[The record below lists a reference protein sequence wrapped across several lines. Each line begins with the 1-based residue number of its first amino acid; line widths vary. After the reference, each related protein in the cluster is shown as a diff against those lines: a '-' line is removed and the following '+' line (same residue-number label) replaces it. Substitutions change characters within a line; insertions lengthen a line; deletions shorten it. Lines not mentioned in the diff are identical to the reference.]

1 MKTSNMKSPHD
12 ENGAEAPKLTL
23 GYVRTS
29 TNRQDLSIEAQ
40 TERVIRA
47 AEYHKTGE
55 LRLFA
60 AADTS
65 GRLEFLKRKDDTA
78 DLMATARQCRAQGIE
93 TTLIVPKVDRLGR
106 DSIDVNQT
114 VRLFDEMGIR
124 IIFLDINVDTRTA
137 MGRAFMQIAAVFA
150 ELEVA
155 TIRERIKIALDT
167 KRGHGLLTGSV
178 PFGWNAVVDKDEAGA
193 ARTTHAGKPIRR
205 LVDNPDEQKWILW
218 MVNASAAGTTP
229 WQIAR
234 ELNRLGVKTKRAGQ
248 PVKVKC
254 DPDTEGAQLS
264 PRGHYFILKPA
275 SGQWQAEQV
284 TTLLASTTVQAWL
297 QTNNTTPVFVRE
309 TPSTI

>member
-1 MKTSNMKSPHD
+1 MNSAIRNPQSAIPQI
-12 ENGAEAPKLTL
+12 TL

-40 TERVIRA
+40 TERVRRA

-55 LRLFA
+55 LRVFS

-65 GRLEFLKRKDDTA
+65 GRLEFLKRRDETA
-78 DLMATARQCRAQGIE
+78 ELLATAREARARGVE
-93 TTLIVPKVDRLGR
+93 VTLIVPKVDRLGR

-114 VRLFDEMGIR
+114 VRLFDELGVR

-155 TIRERIKIALDT
+155 TIRERIKTALDT
-167 KRGHGLLTGSV
+167 KRSHGHLTGSV
-178 PFGWNAVVDKDEAGA
+178 TYGWNAEPTGE
-193 ARTTHAGKPIRR
+193 TGSNGKAIRR
-205 LVDNPDEQKWILW
+205 LVDNVEEQKWILH
-218 MVNASAAGTTP
+218 MVARRNEGWTD

-234 ELNRLGVKTKRAGQ
+234 ELNRCGVKTKRAGE

-254 DPDTEGAQLS
+254 DPDLPGAQLS
-264 PRGHYFILKPA
+264 PRGHFFTIKPA
-275 SGQWQAEQV
+275 SGLWQAEQV
-284 TTLLASTTVQAWL
+284 TTLLNSKTVRDWL
-297 QTNNTTPVFVRE
+297 ESHNSALRTPHFYDLSR
-309 TPSTI
+309 TPRRRHAAP